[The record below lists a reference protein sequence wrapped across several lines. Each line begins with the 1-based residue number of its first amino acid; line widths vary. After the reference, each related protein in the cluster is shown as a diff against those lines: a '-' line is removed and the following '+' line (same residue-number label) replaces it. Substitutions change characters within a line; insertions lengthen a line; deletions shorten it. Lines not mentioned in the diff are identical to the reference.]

1 MSFVPLVA
9 IYGLPF
15 TPFVPFVPLVA
26 IYANS
31 KHASAPLPMSK
42 LALASL
48 CVALVSCAAQQAE
61 YYIDQLA
68 DPRRQVRLDAS
79 HALVQLGGAAIDP
92 LMDRATA
99 GSDTLRYI
107 AAQVLGQIG
116 DRRSTP
122 FLKSLLRDKNHHVRE
137 QAVRALGQLDDS
149 HLHPTLAGVLSS
161 DSVPA
166 VRGAAAWS
174 LGNLRDTTAVPSLVR
189 ALADTVPSV
198 RRQAL
203 AALQFLWTSEAE
215 AAALDALSDRDA
227 NVRYVA
233 AQLLGHHQTHRALDA
248 LCLALTDDN
257 IWVRVESART
267 LGRIGDTTAVAPLE
281 RVFAERE
288 GPDHEAAKEA
298 LQLLTGLN
306 YAVAP

>member
-1 MSFVPLVA
+1 
-9 IYGLPF
+9 
-15 TPFVPFVPLVA
+15 
-26 IYANS
+26 
-31 KHASAPLPMSK
+31 MSK
-42 LALASL
+42 LVLASL
-48 CVALVSCAAQQAE
+48 CAGLLSCAAQQAE
-61 YYIDQLA
+61 YYIDQL
-68 DPRRQVRLDAS
+68 DDSRSQVRLDAS
-79 HALVQLGGAAIDP
+79 HALVQLGGAAVEP
-92 LMDRATA
+92 LMDRAAA
-99 GSDTLRYI
+99 GSDSLRYI

-116 DRRSTP
+116 DQRAIP
-122 FLKSLLRDKNHHVRE
+122 FLKALLRADNRYVRE
-137 QAVRALGQLDDS
+137 QAVRALGQLDDPR
-149 HLHPTLAGVLSS
+149 LHATLASVLAG
-161 DSVPA
+161 DSVPD

-203 AALQFLWTSEAE
+203 AALQFLWTPASE
-215 AAALDALSDRDA
+215 AAALDALRDRDD

-233 AQLLGHHQTHRALDA
+233 AQLLGHHRTHRALDA

-257 IWVRVESART
+257 IWVRAESART

-281 RVFAERE
+281 RMFAERE

-298 LQLLTGLN
+298 LQQLTGLN

>member
-1 MSFVPLVA
+1 MPSLCLLCLLWPS
-9 IYGLPF
+9 IP
-15 TPFVPFVPLVA
+15 
-26 IYANS
+26 NQS
-31 KHASAPLPMSK
+31 KNQPHYMSK
-42 LALASL
+42 LALAGL
-48 CVALVSCAAQQAE
+48 CVGLLSCAAQQAE

-79 HALVQLGGAAIDP
+79 HALVQLGGAAIEP
-92 LMDRATA
+92 LMERAAA

-116 DRRSTP
+116 DRRTIP
-122 FLKSLLRDKNHHVRE
+122 FLKSLLRDENLHVRE
-137 QAVRALGQLDDS
+137 QAVRALGQLDAPQ
-149 HLHPTLAGVLSS
+149 LHPTVASVLAG
-161 DSVPA
+161 DSVPE

-203 AALQFLWTSEAE
+203 AALQFLWTSAAE
-215 AAALDALSDRDA
+215 AAVLNALRDRDA

-233 AQLLGHHQTHRALDA
+233 AQLLGHHRTHRAFDA

-267 LGRIGDTTAVAPLE
+267 LGRIGDPAAVAPLE
-281 RVFAERE
+281 RLFAERE

>member
-1 MSFVPLVA
+1 
-9 IYGLPF
+9 
-15 TPFVPFVPLVA
+15 
-26 IYANS
+26 
-31 KHASAPLPMSK
+31 MSK
-42 LALASL
+42 IAIASL
-48 CVALVSCAAQQAE
+48 CFGLLSCAAQQAE

-79 HALVQLGGAAIDP
+79 HTLVQLGGATVEP
-92 LMDRATA
+92 LLERAAT
-99 GSDTLRYI
+99 GSDSLRYI
-107 AAQVLGQIG
+107 AAQILGQIG
-116 DRRSTP
+116 DRRAIP
-122 FLKSLLRDKNHHVRE
+122 FLKSLLRNENSHVRE
-137 QAVRALGQLDDS
+137 QAVRALGQLDTP
-149 HLHPTLAGVLSS
+149 HLHATLARVLAA
-161 DSVPA
+161 DAVPD

-174 LGNLRDTTAVPSLVR
+174 LGNLRDTTAVPSLVA

-203 AALQFLWTSEAE
+203 AALQFLWTPAAE
-215 AAALDALSDRDA
+215 AAALTALRDRDDT
-227 NVRYVA
+227 VRYIA
-233 AQLLGHHQTHRALDA
+233 AQLLGHHRTHRALDA
-248 LCLALTDDN
+248 LFLALADDN

-281 RVFAERE
+281 RMFAERE

>member
-1 MSFVPLVA
+1 
-9 IYGLPF
+9 
-15 TPFVPFVPLVA
+15 
-26 IYANS
+26 
-31 KHASAPLPMSK
+31 MSK

-48 CVALVSCAAQQAE
+48 CAGLLSCAAQQAE

-68 DPRRQVRLDAS
+68 DPRSRVRRDAS
-79 HALVQLGGAAIDP
+79 HALVQLGDATVEPLLNHAA
-92 LMDRATA
+92 T

-107 AAQVLGQIG
+107 AAQILGQIG
-116 DRRSTP
+116 DRRATL
-122 FLKSLLRDKNHHVRE
+122 FLKALLRDENLHVRE
-137 QAVRALGQLDDS
+137 QAVRALGQLDDP
-149 HLHPTLAGVLSS
+149 HLHAPLASVLSG
-161 DSVPA
+161 DPVPA

-189 ALADTVPSV
+189 ALADTVSSV

-203 AALQFLWTSEAE
+203 AALQFLWTPAAE
-215 AAALDALSDRDA
+215 AAALDALRDRDD

-233 AQLLGHHQTHRALDA
+233 AQLLGHHRTHRALDA
-248 LCLALTDDN
+248 LCLALADDN
-257 IWVRVESART
+257 IWVRAESART

-281 RVFAERE
+281 RMFAERE

>member
-1 MSFVPLVA
+1 M
-9 IYGLPF
+9 
-15 TPFVPFVPLVA
+15 PFVPLVA
-26 IYANS
+26 LYAPFVLFVPLVALYPTS
-31 KHASAPLPMSK
+31 KQPSTTLPMSK

-48 CVALVSCAAQQAE
+48 YVGLLSCAAQQAE

-79 HALVQLGGAAIDP
+79 HALVQLGGAAVDP
-92 LMDRATA
+92 LMDRAAA

-116 DRRSTP
+116 DRRTIP
-122 FLKSLLRDKNHHVRE
+122 FLKSLLRDENHYVRE
-137 QAVRALGQLDDS
+137 QATRALGQLDDS
-149 HLHPTLAGVLSS
+149 RLHPTLARVLSS
-161 DSVPA
+161 DSVPE

-203 AALQFLWTSEAE
+203 AALQFLWTSAAE
-215 AAALDALSDRDA
+215 SAALDALGDRDA
-227 NVRYVA
+227 NLRYIA

-248 LCLALTDDN
+248 LYLALTDDN

-267 LGRIGDTTAVAPLE
+267 LGRIGDPAAVAPLE